1 MRPDFPSEEVNIK
14 MAKPVVLMVGAYPE
28 WDMAPMEE
36 VYDLGKLWLAAD
48 KDAFLAE
55 AGARVRAIATT
66 GVLGASRALIDRCP
80 NLEIIAGYGVGYDA
94 IDMARARARGVRV
107 TNTPDVLTDDVAD
120 FAFALILAQLRRVVA
135 GDAHVRSGAWA
146 RTGALQLGTS
156 LRGKTVGILGFGR
169 IGRTIARRFL
179 GFEVNVAYCNI
190 RPAEGVNYAYHADA
204 VSLARASDILVAA
217 VSGGEATRG
226 LVNAAVFEALGSTG
240 LFVNVS
246 RGAVVDETA
255 LVAALAEK
263 RIGGA
268 ALDVFWN
275 EPNIDPRLIAFD
287 NVLVEPHQSSGTV
300 ETRKAMGKLV
310 RENLEAHFE
319 GRPLITP
326 VI

>member
-1 MRPDFPSEEVNIK
+1 MP
-14 MAKPVVLMVGAYPE
+14 KPVVLMVGAYPE
-28 WDMAPMEE
+28 WDIAPMEE
-36 VYDLGKLWLAAD
+36 VYDLSKLWLAAD

-55 AGARVRAIATT
+55 VGARVRAIATN
-66 GVLGASRALIDRCP
+66 GGLGASTALIDRCP
-80 NLEIIAGYGVGYDA
+80 NLEIIACYGVGYDA
-94 IDMARARARGVRV
+94 IDIARARERSVRV
-107 TNTPDVLTDDVAD
+107 TNTPGVLTEDVAD
-120 FAFALILAQLRRVVA
+120 FAFALILAQLRRIVA

-169 IGRTIARRFL
+169 IGRSIARRFL
-179 GFEVNVAYCNI
+179 GFEVNVAYCDS
-190 RPAEGVNYAYHADA
+190 RPAADVNYTYYADA
-204 VSLARASDILVAA
+204 VSLARASDILVVA

-226 LVNAAVFEALGSTG
+226 LVNAAVLEALGSAG
-240 LFVNVS
+240 LLVNVS
-246 RGAVVDETA
+246 RGTVVDETA

-275 EPNIDPRLIAFD
+275 EPDIDPRLLAFD
-287 NVLVEPHQSSGTV
+287 NVLVQPHQSSGTL

-310 RENLEAHFE
+310 RDNLEAHFA